1 MSVGIFRVGHLPGL
15 DAAGLN
21 WRALPAPQLPPGHA
35 FEVPA
40 LDPQQLQALCDQVRG
55 PGRQGLRALPVREI
69 VPAIDRVIQHL
80 LDPASAEHQLLL
92 HWLPLS
98 TGFPAEMIRVN
109 LGATLRTFR
118 APQLQRFLV
127 EDLGNPALLDGFEPR
142 VTGGWTH
149 AEGPDLLAHVWA
161 GNVPG
166 LPLWSLV
173 CGLLAKAGNLGK
185 VSAGE
190 PVFATVFART
200 LARLEPRLGAAV
212 AVLWWERADIGTPRL
227 IWQQADTLLAYG
239 GDVALRELQA
249 QIPPGVRFLPHGHK
263 LSFGVVGRAALSAG
277 RAPALARLAADD
289 VVRHEQQGCYS
300 PQVFYVERGGQ
311 VSPLE
316 FAQRLAAGLQQ
327 LEPRFPRPQP
337 GLMESTQIAQWRSS
351 LEWAGLD
358 DASVQLLGHPEQGW
372 SVVCRDRAIPIAPG
386 PLHRCVQ
393 VVAIDSLDELPACL
407 APLRRHLQSA
417 GLAVAPEQLQALAD
431 RLAAVGVTRLSAVG
445 HMTLPAPGWH
455 NDGRPS
461 LLDLVTLVDLEA
473 SAEAL
478 AERLTSY
485 ET

>member
-1 MSVGIFRVGHLPGL
+1 MNVETLRVGHLPGL
-15 DAAGLN
+15 DAAGLA
-21 WRALPAPQLPPGHA
+21 WRALPAPQLPPGYA

-40 LDPQQLQALCDQVRG
+40 LEPQQLLAQCDQVRG

-69 VPAIDRVIQHL
+69 VQAIDRVIQHL
-80 LDPASAEHQLLL
+80 LDPGSSEHQLLL
-92 HWLPLS
+92 RWLPLS

-118 APQLQRFLV
+118 ALQLQRFLV

-173 CGLLAKAGNLGK
+173 CGLLAKAGNIGK

-212 AVLWWERADIGTPRL
+212 AVLWWDRQYLDTPRIVWDQADI
-227 IWQQADTLLAYG
+227 LLAYG
-239 GDVALRELQA
+239 GDAALRELQA

-263 LSFGVVGRAALSAG
+263 LSFGVVSRCALSAG
-277 RAPALARLAADD
+277 RAPAIARLAAED

-300 PQVFYVERGGQ
+300 PQVFYVERGAQ

-337 GLMESTQIAQWRSS
+337 ELAESTQIAQWRSS
-351 LEWAGLD
+351 LEWAGFN

-372 SVVCRDRAIPIAPG
+372 SVVYHDRPTAIAPG

-393 VVAIDSLDELPACL
+393 VVALDRLDELPACL
-407 APLRRHLQSA
+407 APQRRHLQSA
-417 GLAVAPEQLQALAD
+417 GLAVAPEQLQAQAD
-431 RLAAVGVTRLSAVG
+431 QLAAVGVTRLSAIG

-473 SAEAL
+473 STEAL

-485 ET
+485 EI